1 MQNNDL
7 IFRAAAIDEIEE
19 YLEEYSELE
28 PETGYHNLKWCA
40 MEEAKDALL
49 ALPAADA
56 VQVVHGRWI
65 DHKDEHQCSAC
76 KEFTVVDAYA
86 WIQLQ
91 YDFCPHCG
99 ARMDRG
105 DDK

>member
-1 MQNNDL
+1 MRL
-7 IFRAAAIDEIEE
+7 IDA
-19 YLEEYSELE
+19 
-28 PETGYHNLKWCA
+28 
-40 MEEAKDALL
+40 DALIAKYDAMHVVAPGMARKL
-49 ALPAADA
+49 IVEAPTVDA
-56 VQVVHGRWI
+56 VPVVHGRWI

-99 ARMDRG
+99 AKMDE
-105 DDK
+105 